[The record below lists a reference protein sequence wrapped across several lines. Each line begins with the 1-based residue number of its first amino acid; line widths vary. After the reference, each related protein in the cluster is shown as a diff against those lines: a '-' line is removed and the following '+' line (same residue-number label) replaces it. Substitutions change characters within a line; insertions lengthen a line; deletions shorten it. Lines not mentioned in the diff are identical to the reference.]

1 MKYYRDR
8 DELKVVPGEE
18 TKLTYLEKTLQKPV
32 VNKQVVQKK
41 PGPAVNALNNVR
53 KPLPRKENLSERIE
67 RITYEYGEA
76 GMKKPAHYDNPNI
89 VDDEN
94 WKQRPRPFD
103 NQDSSTFP
111 SDRDQR
117 QRMSTWDMLMES
129 SKTNPKERR
138 ELKNIIWDDYKK
150 NGPKYMG
157 DDELKMIGK
166 HPEQIKKQYEETK
179 LPVFEPP
186 SKAVVRQEPEIPLEE
201 QIKIRADARLA
212 REQREYDKTY
222 GTGGIVRIWRPQ

>member
-1 MKYYRDR
+1 
-8 DELKVVPGEE
+8 
-18 TKLTYLEKTLQKPV
+18 
-32 VNKQVVQKK
+32 
-41 PGPAVNALNNVR
+41 
-53 KPLPRKENLSERIE
+53 
-67 RITYEYGEA
+67 
-76 GMKKPAHYDNPNI
+76 MKKPAHYDNPNI

-94 WKQRPRPFD
+94 WKQRPRPFV

>member
-8 DELKVVPGEE
+8 DELKIVPGEE

-67 RITYEYGEA
+67 RITYEHGEA

-103 NQDSSTFP
+103 NTDSSTFP

-129 SKTNPKERR
+129 AKTNPKERR
-138 ELKNIIWDDYKK
+138 DLKNIIWEDYKK
-150 NGPKYMG
+150 NG
-157 DDELKMIGK
+157 
-166 HPEQIKKQYEETK
+166 
-179 LPVFEPP
+179 
-186 SKAVVRQEPEIPLEE
+186 
-201 QIKIRADARLA
+201 
-212 REQREYDKTY
+212 
-222 GTGGIVRIWRPQ
+222 